1 MTGPSRT
8 RDHAGHRLG
17 MGLVRDREYPRRTA
31 PPGTAQ
37 DRRFRSTRL
46 DIRCAAPEGIMVITD
61 TVAPDPGGGR
71 NYRLAVSLVSSPQTP
86 DIVAGIRPDAG
97 PAVVPVLRPPG
108 CRDPQPDGVMTP
120 SLAGQPGHGRT
131 AFVRR
136 QPARI
141 VNGRPGRVSQ
151 AHRGISP
158 PGWDRTGSLGCP
170 LPGPYR
176 AGHVADVPLV
186 TTGPVVHPGSVSP
199 VLAGAFL
206 RRRSQQVNDRPGAAD
221 GTLGCCPRS
230 CR

>member
-1 MTGPSRT
+1 MPDRPIG
-8 RDHAGHRLG
+8 HAAGTA
-17 MGLVRDREYPRRTA
+17 RDRR
-31 PPGTAQ
+31 Q
-37 DRRFRSTRL
+37 LRSTRL
-46 DIRCAAPEGIMVITD
+46 GIRCAAPEGIVVITD

-86 DIVAGIRPDAG
+86 DIVNGIRLGAG
-97 PAVVPVLRPPG
+97 PAAVPALRPPG
-108 CRDPQPDGVMTP
+108 CRGPWPRMAPDWGMTAP
-120 SLAGQPGHGRT
+120 LAGQPGHGRT

-176 AGHVADVPLV
+176 ADHVADVPLV

>member
-1 MTGPSRT
+1 
-8 RDHAGHRLG
+8 
-17 MGLVRDREYPRRTA
+17 
-31 PPGTAQ
+31 
-37 DRRFRSTRL
+37 
-46 DIRCAAPEGIMVITD
+46 MVTTD

-86 DIVAGIRPDAG
+86 TSW
-97 PAVVPVLRPPG
+97 LRI
-108 CRDPQPDGVMTP
+108 QPDGVMTP
-120 SLAGQPGHGRT
+120 PLAGQPGHGRT

-176 AGHVADVPLV
+176 ADHVADVPLV

-221 GTLGCCPRS
+221 GTPGCCPRS